1 MEPQYK
7 YRPYGFGE
15 NAKKDNY
22 VDRVHEHLKQYR
34 SITRKKLFAL
44 VSSSASLPTVI
55 NRLRER
61 GMELDLQM
69 TKTRKITKWTVK

>member
-15 NAKKDNY
+15 NAKKDNH
-22 VDRVHEHLKQYR
+22 VDRVQKHLKQHG

-44 VSSSASLPTVI
+44 VSGSASLATVI
-55 NRLRER
+55 NRLREQ
-61 GMELDLQM
+61 GMELDIQM
-69 TKTRKITKWTVK
+69 TRTRKITKWTVK